1 MQQEQNQLNYSCRS
15 KDMTKM
21 LKGCTNDSALAAV
34 QLTTSTRVLARLK
47 LKLVI
52 TKQMKILEISI
63 NFQAY

>member
-1 MQQEQNQLNYSCRS
+1 
-15 KDMTKM
+15 MTKM

-47 LKLVI
+47 LKLLI